1 MSFNLNKATIIGN
14 VGRDPEIRSTQ
25 DGKEII
31 NFSVAT
37 SESWRDKQSGEKKVK
52 TEWHRIVIFA
62 QPLVNIL
69 KDRLRKGS
77 KVYVEGSIQTRRWVD
92 QSGNERFT
100 TEIMVYP
107 YTGTVLHLDSTPG
120 AHSYEP
126 VPKDPSVMGHP
137 SHHGQDM
144 VKSID
149 DEIPF

>member
-14 VGRDPEIRSTQ
+14 VGRDPEVRSTQ

-52 TEWHRIVIFA
+52 TEWHRVVIFA

-69 KDRLRKGS
+69 KDRLRKGA

-92 QSGNERFT
+92 QHGNERFT

-107 YTGTVLHLDSTPG
+107 YTGTVLHLDSSPNS
-120 AHSYEP
+120 HSYEP
-126 VPKDPSVMGHP
+126 IPKDPTSMAPPVP
-137 SHHGQDM
+137 HGEDM
-144 VKSID
+144 SKAID

>member
-1 MSFNLNKATIIGN
+1 MSFNLNKATVIGN
-14 VGRDPEIRSTQ
+14 VGRDPEVRSTQ
-25 DGKEII
+25 DGKEVIS
-31 NFSVAT
+31 FSVAT
-37 SESWRDKQSGEKKVK
+37 SDSWRDKQSGEKKVK

-62 QPLVNIL
+62 QPLIGIL

-107 YTGTVLHLDSTPG
+107 YNGTVLLL
-120 AHSYEP
+120 
-126 VPKDPSVMGHP
+126 DPSSAPGHDHISKEP
-137 SHHGQDM
+137 SSVGSDVPH
-144 VKSID
+144 KAPLID